1 MGVPDI
7 RKFKHFCRLRPVSAV
22 GNAIDDCLKRNFG
35 KRKRR
40 RSSDERAR
48 EDAEMAA
55 ARHLKYGFERKR
67 TATAE
72 KADQAGVTATTQKR
86 KRVEDRGIADNI
98 EDGIDPVRMA
108 FANPLG
114 QLRQLQI
121 QFLRP

>member
-1 MGVPDI
+1 MRTEECDEARKSHINSYVWLFRRGPQSCGLHQPMGVPDI

-67 TATAE
+67 IATAE
-72 KADQAGVTATTQKR
+72 
-86 KRVEDRGIADNI
+86 
-98 EDGIDPVRMA
+98 
-108 FANPLG
+108 
-114 QLRQLQI
+114 
-121 QFLRP
+121 